1 MRFSTLLASALLFWS
16 AGATWAQ
23 CENLFFSEAAEG
35 SSNNKYLEIYN
46 PTGADVDLSGYA
58 FPSVSNAPS
67 VVGEYEFWNAF
78 LRVPWWRLVTCT

>member
-1 MRFSTLLASALLFWS
+1 MRTFTRPKPIIPKQMRFSTLLASALLFWS

-58 FPSVSNAPS
+58 SVSYTHLTLPTT
-67 VVGEYEFWNAF
+67 V
-78 LRVPWWRLVTCT
+78 RV